1 MLRFGYGTADFP
13 KLRNQNLWYQ
23 DRTAFIRVL
32 EDTVYYP
39 VFLRPR
45 RFGKSLWLSTLA
57 SYYDLAQAKAF
68 ERLFGDLDIGR
79 NPTPLHNQYFVLRWD
94 FSNVVAYGHLTQIKQ
109 SLFNHINIRIGGFRS
124 HYRQWLQDEIKIDE
138 NDALASFQSLVEA
151 VQNINGKLYLLI
163 DEYDNFANE
172 LAFSDTS
179 EAIDRFN
186 ALTQTDGLLKSLFKI
201 IKGMV
206 GTGTLDRVFIT
217 GVSPMLLADI
227 TSGFNI
233 AQDITHRVEYHDLCG
248 FSESEIATILRQ
260 VTDQCGL
267 SAAQYDDALDTM
279 RRFYNG
285 YMFNEDANTRLYNP
299 TLALYFLDHVRR
311 TCKYPSEML
320 DVNLSLDQA
329 KLEYMARRA
338 GGEQFLFDLAPHG
351 GAVGV
356 PNIIHSFHLR
366 DMMDMR
372 ADDITYRSLLYYL
385 GILTLNGYLP
395 EQGLRLEIPNL
406 VTRGLYFQ
414 QIRRFT
420 LPDAQHIQKVTEGA
434 RRWRWRGEPQFLC
447 EFVEQYF
454 FKTFSN
460 RDYLQFSEQTVKIIF
475 MAYLYDDLNYLL
487 RSELEVGRGYADV
500 VMTVR
505 PESRPRGM
513 LDLLIEFKYV
523 SLTDAKIDGA
533 TAHSLSREQI
543 MALPAV
549 LTALDQAYAQINR
562 YAPHLR
568 AIIGPDQRLRSF
580 IVLALGFDRILPVTV
595 DD

>member
-94 FSNVVAYGHLTQIKQ
+94 FSNVAAYGDLTQIKQ

-217 GVSPMLLADI
+217 GVS
-227 TSGFNI
+227 
-233 AQDITHRVEYHDLCG
+233 
-248 FSESEIATILRQ
+248 
-260 VTDQCGL
+260 
-267 SAAQYDDALDTM
+267 
-279 RRFYNG
+279 
-285 YMFNEDANTRLYNP
+285 
-299 TLALYFLDHVRR
+299 
-311 TCKYPSEML
+311 
-320 DVNLSLDQA
+320 
-329 KLEYMARRA
+329 
-338 GGEQFLFDLAPHG
+338 
-351 GAVGV
+351 
-356 PNIIHSFHLR
+356 
-366 DMMDMR
+366 
-372 ADDITYRSLLYYL
+372 
-385 GILTLNGYLP
+385 
-395 EQGLRLEIPNL
+395 
-406 VTRGLYFQ
+406 
-414 QIRRFT
+414 
-420 LPDAQHIQKVTEGA
+420 
-434 RRWRWRGEPQFLC
+434 
-447 EFVEQYF
+447 
-454 FKTFSN
+454 
-460 RDYLQFSEQTVKIIF
+460 
-475 MAYLYDDLNYLL
+475 
-487 RSELEVGRGYADV
+487 
-500 VMTVR
+500 
-505 PESRPRGM
+505 
-513 LDLLIEFKYV
+513 
-523 SLTDAKIDGA
+523 
-533 TAHSLSREQI
+533 
-543 MALPAV
+543 
-549 LTALDQAYAQINR
+549 
-562 YAPHLR
+562 
-568 AIIGPDQRLRSF
+568 
-580 IVLALGFDRILPVTV
+580 
-595 DD
+595 